1 MKIQRLFIYPIKSI
15 LPVEVTLADITSEGF
30 RFDRQYVVVKAPTTA
45 SSAPVEHLTIKTTFR
60 LGLFEPSINDD
71 WSELTIR
78 CKLAESDHSITL
90 PLTPSPLACF
100 QAESRTVSIFGT
112 AAQGVDMGDAPAKYF
127 SKHLGIASR
136 LLFISGSGRRE
147 IPGIA
152 YIPKQLTSL
161 TVHAGHDF
169 QPQRIRFADAA
180 PFLVTSTASEE
191 EVRSRL
197 PEPDRHEDVILRL
210 RPNIH
215 IDVGDEILPFDEDD
229 WRELV
234 VTSATGN
241 KQQATIRCVFTC
253 PRCLSLNVDLS
264 TGTRAPRERQL
275 YGLLAKDR
283 RVNSAFPHKPV
294 FGQYAFAAPNGAT
307 LRVGDWVTVTERAAD
322 VPDAEALK
330 QLVKTVAEPEATV
343 SKEVEMV
350 G

>member
-1 MKIQRLFIYPIKSI
+1 M
-15 LPVEVTLADITSEGF
+15 
-30 RFDRQYVVVKAPTTA
+30 
-45 SSAPVEHLTIKTTFR
+45 TIKTTFK

-71 WSELTIR
+71 WSELIIR
-78 CKLAESDHSITL
+78 CKLAESDHTLTL
-90 PLTPSPLACF
+90 PLTPSPLACM

-112 AAQGVDMGDAPAKYF
+112 TAQGVDMGDGPAAYF

-136 LLFISGSGRRE
+136 LLFISGNGRRE

-161 TVHAGHDF
+161 TVHAGHNF

-197 PEPDRHEDVILRL
+197 PEDAQDEDLILRL

-215 IDVGDEILPFDEDD
+215 IDVGDEIVAFDEDD

-234 VTSATGN
+234 VTSASDE

-264 TGTRAPRERQL
+264 TGKRAPRERQL

-283 RVNSAFPHKPV
+283 RINTAFPREYHP
-294 FGQYAFAAPNGAT
+294 GA
-307 LRVGDWVTVTERAAD
+307 
-322 VPDAEALK
+322 
-330 QLVKTVAEPEATV
+330 
-343 SKEVEMV
+343 
-350 G
+350 

>member
-1 MKIQRLFIYPIKSI
+1 MSSLDADGGSDSQLFIYPIKSI
-15 LPVEVTLADITSEGF
+15 LPVEVALADITSEGF
-30 RFDRQYVVVKAPTTA
+30 RFDRQYVVVKAPAVA

-60 LGLFEPSINDD
+60 LGLFEPTINDD

-78 CKLAESDHSITL
+78 CKLAESDHSLTL
-90 PLTPSPLACF
+90 PLTPSPLACL

-112 AAQGVDMGDAPAKYF
+112 AAQGVDMGEGPAKFF
-127 SKHLGIASR
+127 SKHLGIESR

-197 PEPDRHEDVILRL
+197 PEPDREEDLILRL

-215 IDVGDEILPFDEDD
+215 IDVGDDIVPFDEDD
-229 WRELV
+229 WRELI
-234 VTSATGN
+234 VTSAADN
-241 KQQATIRCVFTC
+241 KKSATIRCVFTC

-283 RVNSAFPHKPV
+283 RVNSAFPRE
-294 FGQYAFAAPNGAT
+294 FS
-307 LRVGDWVTVTERAAD
+307 L
-322 VPDAEALK
+322 
-330 QLVKTVAEPEATV
+330 
-343 SKEVEMV
+343 SKF
-350 G
+350 